1 MVTDM
6 NSYAL
11 QLVNVQNFACLCDLE
26 ERRDLVSWV
35 LKNEYPHATDDE
47 RYTVMMSVL
56 PALDVLDFIAI
67 EDGGFPW

>member
-56 PALDVLDFIAI
+56 PEI
-67 EDGGFPW
+67 ELWDQILSR